1 MKEELN
7 LFRALSDETRLR
19 IMVLLSRK
27 ELCVCQLEWALGLT
41 QAKVSR
47 HLNVLKN
54 AGLVRDRRQGLW
66 IFYSLTEPKNE
77 LERFVHRYLK
87 GMLHKKYD
95 LFKKDISNMKECLV
109 RPLEELATIRR

>member
-19 IMVLLSRK
+19 ITVLLSKK

-47 HLNVLKN
+47 HLTVLKN
-54 AGLVRDRRQGLW
+54 AGLVKDRREGLW
-66 IFYSLTEPKNE
+66 IFYSLSKPKNE
-77 LERFVHRYLK
+77 LERIIYGYLK
-87 GMLHKKYD
+87 EWFAKKYD
-95 LFKKDISNMKECLV
+95 LFKKDTDTMKKCIVKPFKKLT
-109 RPLEELATIRR
+109 TIRR